1 MVEVSGPL
9 GRSKQALRRQAL
21 GRREVMGDA
30 EHRESSRTIFG
41 KVLDLRTYRRAGEV
55 MAYAGSGSEV
65 RTEPFLRS
73 VLEDGKRL
81 VRPKVTG
88 RGERWTSRRLETLR
102 KTWSP
107 WFGG

>member
-21 GRREVMGDA
+21 GRRETMGEA

-55 MAYAGSGSEV
+55 MAYADSGSEV
-65 RTEPFLRS
+65 RTKPFLRS

-81 VRPKVTG
+81 VRPKVNRE
-88 RGERWTSRRLETLR
+88 RGALDL
-102 KTWSP
+102 
-107 WFGG
+107 